1 MDARSITDN
10 ALRGTAISAILR
22 VATGRPI
29 FVQGTLMD
37 GVKFAGA
44 SIAYDIV
51 KPVVN
56 PVLPAGL
63 KLPNGGN

>member
-37 GVKFAGA
+37 GVKFAGLV
-44 SIAYDIV
+44 SPMI
-51 KPVVN
+51 
-56 PVLPAGL
+56 L
-63 KLPNGGN
+63 